1 MLFRGKEEVA
11 WVIWKRAKIFSKE
24 FRIHNMMN
32 KPILPP
38 QMVEKKWEKPPIDKV
53 KVNFDAAMSNN
64 KIGFGVFAR
73 DDEGF
78 VVGGTMALE

>member
-1 MLFRGKEEVA
+1 MLFRGKKEAA
-11 WVIWKRAKIFSKE
+11 WAIWEKAKSFSKD
-24 FRIHNMMN
+24 FHIHNMMN